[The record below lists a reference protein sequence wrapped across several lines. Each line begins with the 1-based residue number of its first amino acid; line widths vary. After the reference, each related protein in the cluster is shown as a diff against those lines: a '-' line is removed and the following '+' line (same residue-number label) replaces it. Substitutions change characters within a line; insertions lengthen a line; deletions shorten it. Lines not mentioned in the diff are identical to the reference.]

1 MVGIKQI
8 LLAGLLASVSAGLL
22 FLSRRPPGAAKVEK
36 TTLLAGAARTLG
48 PLVTVVY
55 PESVRE
61 ETSRKFAWAGIRG
74 MHPEDL
80 LALKLACAIVFPALA
95 FAFTLAGKSP
105 VPLLLLAF
113 LGYVFPDIWLN
124 RKVRERQ
131 EKIRRDT
138 PEFAVLLATVLE
150 AGGGDVRA
158 ALAQVARHL
167 GGEVGKEV
175 ETALHAMET
184 GKRPPQALRD
194 MADRCGVDEL
204 TQLVRTIT
212 QAMFYGSPV
221 AEAVKA
227 YAAQTRLMRR
237 HEAEKRVREQTVKLV
252 FPMVVFIVFPL
263 MVLLAYPALQQFG
276 QVLR

>member
-1 MVGIKQI
+1 MIAVGGS
-8 LLAGLLASVSAGLL
+8 LLAGLLASLSVGLF
-22 FLSRRPPGAAKVEK
+22 FLARRFPGRPKIEK
-36 TTLLAGAARTLG
+36 TTLLAGATRALG

-55 PESVRE
+55 PQSVRE
-61 ETSRKFAWAGIRG
+61 ETSRKFAWAGIG
-74 MHPEDL
+74 NMHPEDL
-80 LALKLACAIVFPALA
+80 LALKLACAVGFPALA

-124 RKVRERQ
+124 RRVRERQ

-158 ALAQVARHL
+158 ALSQVARHL
-167 GGEVGKEV
+167 GGEIGKEV
-175 ETALHAMET
+175 EIALHAMET
-184 GKRPPQALRD
+184 GKRPPHALRE

-227 YAAQTRLMRR
+227 YAAQARLMRR

-276 QVLR
+276 RVLR